1 MKKPIKL
8 MTTMILMGIT
18 VFIACTK
25 ENLTTPSTG
34 GSTGSA
40 PISDNDRTACGKIIQ
55 KKFFNKNKVEVGVVT
70 VWNDE
75 NLLYVEYNTFNG
87 YLIDK
92 GNLYVGECE
101 DLAQM
106 MTEGNI
112 DPSLF
117 PYETWD
123 NVNGNHFVFT
133 IDFAKK
139 KLDCVC
145 IAAQAIVVDA
155 LGNQLDVWAE
165 GNQFTGEKF
174 GMYFEYCIQVCCNG
188 NRTQTQGGWG
198 AVPQGGNPGT
208 YLHAKFAGAFPGG
221 LIVGCNKKIT
231 LTSAQ
236 AVTNFLPQG
245 STPKVLTQNY
255 LNPTNDKIT
264 VLAGQVVAL
273 KLNITFDA
281 YDVNFDANN
290 VLLGNMVIASGP
302 FVNWTVA
309 QLLAEAEKKLG
320 GCASPYTLSQLNDAA
335 DKINKNY
342 DNGVADLGYLNCPA
356 Q

>member
-1 MKKPIKL
+1 MKKQIKL

-25 ENLTTPSTG
+25 ENITTPSAG
-34 GSTGSA
+34 GNTGSA
-40 PISDNDRTACGKIIQ
+40 VVTDNDRSACGKIIQ
-55 KKFFNKNKVEVGVVT
+55 KKFFDKNKVDVGVVT

-133 IDFAKK
+133 IDIAEK

-165 GNQFTGEKF
+165 GNLFTGEKF
-174 GMYFEYCIQVCCNG
+174 GMYFEYCIQECCNG
-188 NRTQTQGGWG
+188 GLRTQTQGGWG
-198 AVPQGGNPGT
+198 APPNGNNPGA
-208 YLHAKFAGAFPGG
+208 YVHANFASPFPGG
-221 LIVGCNKKIT
+221 LVVGCNKTIT

-245 STPKVLTQNY
+245 STPKALTANY
-255 LNPTNDKIT
+255 VNPSANIT
-264 VLAGQVVAL
+264 VLAGQITAL
-273 KLNITFDA
+273 KLSIGFDD
-281 YDVNFDANN
+281 YDVNF
-290 VLLGNMVIASGP
+290 GASGTHLGDMI
-302 FVNWTVA
+302 VNSGTFAGWTVS
-309 QLLAEAEKKLG
+309 QLLAEGEKKLG
-320 GCASPYTLSQLNDAA
+320 GCASAYSASQLNDAIS
-335 DKINKNY
+335 KVNENN
-342 DNGVADLGYLNCPA
+342 DNGNTDKGFLRCP
-356 Q
+356 